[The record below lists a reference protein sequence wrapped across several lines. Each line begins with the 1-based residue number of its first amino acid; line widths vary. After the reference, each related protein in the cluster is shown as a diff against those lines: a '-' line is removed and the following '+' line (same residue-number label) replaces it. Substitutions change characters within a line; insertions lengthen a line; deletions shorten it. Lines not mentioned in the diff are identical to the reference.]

1 MQSLV
6 SAQAQLLLGKSGAF
20 QHCHPL
26 GKEMSLPVCKR
37 AFGVIE

>member
-1 MQSLV
+1 MQSSV
-6 SAQAQLLLGKSGAF
+6 SAQAQLLGKSGAF